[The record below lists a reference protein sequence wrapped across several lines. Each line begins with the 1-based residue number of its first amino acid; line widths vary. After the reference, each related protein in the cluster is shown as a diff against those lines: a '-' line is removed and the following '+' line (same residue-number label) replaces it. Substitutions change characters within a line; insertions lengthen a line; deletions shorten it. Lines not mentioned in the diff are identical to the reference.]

1 VWPCSQSVPVT
12 TKAVS
17 GSPIHTTRGEMRPWT
32 IRMMTR
38 PTSRLTHAARLL
50 FGNLDPATPTP
61 DAWSFQHPVL
71 YTLLWIGIILLVIG
85 LVALARTGIPA
96 DSLTDVTTT
105 VGPFTRTPLMA
116 IIEIILGLLVIV
128 ASADAD
134 RASLLGIGMIA
145 LVFGIVWMIE
155 PGAFEPWLGIGRDTA
170 LLYLIIGIAGI
181 VVGLITRARR
191 VREVERY

>member
-1 VWPCSQSVPVT
+1 MVLRVD
-12 TKAVS
+12 
-17 GSPIHTTRGEMRPWT
+17 RG
-32 IRMMTR
+32 
-38 PTSRLTHAARLL
+38 
-50 FGNLDPATPTP
+50 PATIVG
-61 DAWSFQHPVL
+61 AV
-71 YTLLWIGIILLVIG
+71 IGIILLVIG

-116 IIEIILGLLVIV
+116 IIEIIVGLLVIV

-155 PGAFEPWLGIGRDTA
+155 PGAFQAWLGIGRDTA
-170 LLYLIIGIAGI
+170 VLYLIIGIAGI